1 MYYKHKSVIV
11 MYDRLRRYN
20 MSETDQIVSKLKEIC
35 VKYTDILGLV
45 ILFGSFSRGEATKRS
60 DIDLYVESKDL
71 KMTTGKLMSSKRYRM
86 FRNDLYESFSQKF
99 DVLTFGGKRDT
110 GMVRQSKLWREIKK
124 DGVTIYDQGTETI

>member
-1 MYYKHKSVIV
+1 MI
-11 MYDRLRRYN
+11 
-20 MSETDQIVSKLKEIC
+20 ETDQIVSKLKEIC